1 MTARPA
7 ASGLRLPGTAARDAV
22 LLDTGFLVSLIDD
35 REPLHAAA
43 RRWLALQQR
52 ALWSAPAVL
61 TETAHFLPA
70 WLRPQLAR
78 AAASGLLRVALPDA
92 EGHGRIAALL
102 QKYADRQPDW
112 ADIELVWLAEAA
124 GIHRIATLDVA
135 DFGVYR
141 IHGRRTFDIVW
152 PPAGA

>member
-1 MTARPA
+1 M
-7 ASGLRLPGTAARDAV
+7 
-22 LLDTGFLVSLIDD
+22 SLIDD

-43 RRWLALQQR
+43 RRWLSLQHR

-61 TETAHFLPA
+61 TETAHFLPG

-78 AAASGLLRVALPDA
+78 AAASGVLQVAVPDA
-92 EGHGRIAALL
+92 EGYGRIAALL

-112 ADIELVWLAEAA
+112 ADIELIWLAEAA
-124 GIHRIATLDVA
+124 GIHRIATLDA
-135 DFGVYR
+135 TDFGVYR
-141 IHGRRTFDIVW
+141 IHGRRAFDIVW